1 MGSHGAFF
9 RSAAYA
15 CLGLGGVF
23 FNGRPFGGTGNAEFL
38 PEDLEEFV
46 TDDADAEASREAA
59 EQGAPEL
66 DEHFLHGK
74 WG

>member
-15 CLGLGGVF
+15 CLGPGGVF
-23 FNGRPFGGTGNAEFL
+23 FNGRTVCGMANAEFP

-46 TDDADAEASREAA
+46 SDDADAEASGEAA
-59 EQGAPEL
+59 EQGAPKL

>member
-1 MGSHGAFF
+1 MGSHGALF

-15 CLGLGGVF
+15 CLGPGGVF
-23 FNGRPFGGTGNAEFL
+23 FNGRPFGGMGNAEFL
-38 PEDLEEFV
+38 PEDLAEFV
-46 TDDADAEASREAA
+46 SDDADAEASQEAA
-59 EQGAPEL
+59 EQGAPKL